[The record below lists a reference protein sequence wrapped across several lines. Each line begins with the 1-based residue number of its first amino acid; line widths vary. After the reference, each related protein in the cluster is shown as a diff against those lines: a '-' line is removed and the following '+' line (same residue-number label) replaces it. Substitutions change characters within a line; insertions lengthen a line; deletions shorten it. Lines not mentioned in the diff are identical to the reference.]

1 MRGGSGFSAGVAAA
15 VEDAGDPDVLAP
27 LEQLDLLGDVG
38 LPLAE
43 YRRRGRPGGA
53 RNKRTGEVRTWLLR
67 SYTHPLEVLA
77 ATASMDTGR
86 LAVELGIS
94 KADAHA
100 MRIKA
105 AVELAPY
112 LEGKMPVS
120 VDLTVRSDI
129 SLIIPGVNAPLG
141 TVEDIAKLLT
151 LDTEQFQEVSA

>member
-1 MRGGSGFSAGVAAA
+1 
-15 VEDAGDPDVLAP
+15 
-27 LEQLDLLGDVG
+27 
-38 LPLAE
+38 
-43 YRRRGRPGGA
+43 
-53 RNKRTGEVRTWLLR
+53 
-67 SYTHPLEVLA
+67 
-77 ATASMDTGR
+77 
-86 LAVELGIS
+86 
-94 KADAHA
+94 